1 VRECE
6 QLPGNGRADT
16 QPLDRD
22 VGEGGVF
29 LVPGGAA
36 IEGAEETGVG
46 GGIGALGVAGA
57 DDDRPDKKDVD
68 AGGGG

>member
-1 VRECE
+1 MPGVGEGGNPGAAAVRECE

-36 IEGAEETGVG
+36 IEGAEETMW
-46 GGIGALGVAGA
+46 VAA
-57 DDDRPDKKDVD
+57 
-68 AGGGG
+68 